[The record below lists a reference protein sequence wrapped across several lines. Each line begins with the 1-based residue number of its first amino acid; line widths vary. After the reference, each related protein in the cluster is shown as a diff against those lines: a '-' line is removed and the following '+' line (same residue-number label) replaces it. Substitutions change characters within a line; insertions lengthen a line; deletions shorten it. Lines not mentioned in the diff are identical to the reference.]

1 MEDFAVAF
9 ALLEGGALE
18 GEALEGFD
26 LGEEWTGEESIEGV
40 LEGGRF
46 FGYGAFGFPEARAE
60 DFFTEIAE
68 VVEGKLEEAIGRGIE
83 GIEAAFFAEIFG
95 DEPLVGVVPAAPV
108 AEGVAEK
115 ERWVGI
121 AGGFPRLFGLE
132 AGVGISLD
140 GFEVEFETIGA
151 EHMAKEEEL
160 FEEGLGF
167 FCGVRGEI
175 NRCGGAPFEQE
186 LLAFG
191 ADGLDHR
198 TIFLFVIEFWGGDFE
213 GDAEWRVTGD
223 RDLDPSG
230 TEKVDEAEAAGGFSS
245 PPEVGVGG
253 LFEAGGD
260 GDIGEMGWAF

>member
-1 MEDFAVAF
+1 M
-9 ALLEGGALE
+9 
-18 GEALEGFD
+18 
-26 LGEEWTGEESIEGV
+26 
-40 LEGGRF
+40 
-46 FGYGAFGFPEARAE
+46 FGF
-60 DFFTEIAE
+60 
-68 VVEGKLEEAIGRGIE
+68 
-83 GIEAAFFAEIFG
+83 
-95 DEPLVGVVPAAPV
+95 
-108 AEGVAEK
+108 
-115 ERWVGI
+115 
-121 AGGFPRLFGLE
+121 E

-151 EHMAKEEEL
+151 ENMAKEEEL

-167 FCGVRGEI
+167 FGGVRSEI

-213 GDAEWRVTGD
+213 GDAEWRVTGG

-230 TEKVDEAEAAGGFSS
+230 TEKVDEAETAGGFSS
-245 PPEVGVGG
+245 PPEVGVRR

-260 GDIGEMGWAF
+260 ADIGEMGWAF